1 MKKINNILK
10 FLPVLLLLLVT
21 SCKKELNL
29 GNLEVTGSLEQPAV
43 DDADAKNYLAYERYI
58 YWETGDEIRLFSGD
72 DCDVDDVSQARTV
85 AFNPKTDPKFGSC
98 SFREF
103 NLSTNYYAIY
113 PAGCAVDDDDEYKDH
128 INMPTEYTYREDEN
142 ADFSYGKPGMPMVA
156 YVSTTADNENLNLDF
171 HSVCGI
177 ARIQMYASG
186 DHTGEE
192 ISSIVFE
199 EWASH
204 VPGAT
209 VNPISG
215 TFVIHDIK
223 TNAPT
228 LEKTSST
235 GGSTISVLNIGQPV
249 SPDKLFTFYLPLPAL
264 HGATNNIATYY
275 IKATVNFTDASK
287 TQISKAFRVDIR
299 RNTLSY
305 LKAIDLDGE
314 GVSSQGMVG
323 DGTQLRPFQIY
334 TVDDLKT
341 MREAFSHV
349 STKGTSATIN
359 GKTVTKDT
367 YFRLVNS
374 QIVLSASSTDANYWA
389 SGITN
394 FTGHFIC
401 ANGNPTTMGIENNSN
416 APIFESIT
424 KDGHVEGL
432 YVRGDHAVNLP
443 AGVTTFSPLC
453 AVNRGKL
460 NNCQNYCTLTGAVS
474 LAGICVDNY
483 GTITNAANKAVIKST
498 STSGHA
504 AGVCLTNHKNA
515 TISGY
520 GISASAVDGAEAAAI
535 CYDNQGMVKEC
546 QVTYNNIHLK
556 GKIGGIVYVN
566 NGTIDHCE
574 VVGDVL
580 ETQNKVGGICCINNS
595 IVNGCGNGLT
605 LLSGRER
612 VGGIV
617 AEQTLTG
624 AEIRN
629 CSNVGPKTA
638 NVALNASSSGS
649 AVGGIIGYL
658 TAGQVYNCLCNQE
671 VQSLNAIYFGTIVG
685 YHTGNTQN
693 IANCFDGS
701 STAPFYGYAVASG
714 MGENCFTP
722 VKGTR
727 YTKVYDSDGKILN
740 ESGTATENTVLVALN
755 AWVTTNGSNY
765 YQWKGTIPSFSIFP
779 ISGMKKYHRR

>member
-29 GNLEVTGSLEQPAV
+29 GNLEVTGTLEQPAV

-58 YWETGDEIRLFSGD
+58 YWETGDQIRLFSGEG
-72 DCDVDDVSQARTV
+72 CDPSSDQEARTV
-85 AFNPKTDPKFGSC
+85 AFNPNSSDAKFGSC
-98 SFREF
+98 SFLEF
-103 NLSTNYYAIY
+103 NLSSTYYAIY
-113 PAGCAVDDDDEYKDH
+113 PAGCAVDEKVNYKDH
-128 INMPTEYTYREDEN
+128 IKMPTEYNYRTDGN

-156 YVSTTADNENLNLDF
+156 YVSTTAGNENLNLDF

-186 DHTGEE
+186 ASANKT

-199 EWASH
+199 ECSNL
-204 VPGAT
+204 VSAT
-209 VNPISG
+209 CNPISG
-215 TFVIHDIK
+215 LFEIHDIA
-223 TNAPT
+223 TNAPS
-228 LEKTSST
+228 LEKATSNSST
-235 GGSTISVLNIGQPV
+235 GTKITITNINKVVNTQN
-249 SPDKLFTFYLPLPAL
+249 LFTFYLPLPAL

-305 LKAIDLDGE
+305 LKAINLDGE

-349 STKGTSATIN
+349 SAKGTSATIN

-504 AGVCLTNHKNA
+504 AGVCLTNHENA

-535 CYDNQGMVKEC
+535 CYDNQGTVEDC

-566 NGTIDHCE
+566 NGKIDHCE

-580 ETQNKVGGICCINNS
+580 QTENIAGGICCINNG
-595 IVNGCGNGLT
+595 IVNGCGNGLV
-605 LLSGRER
+605 LLSGRHH

-617 AEQTLTG
+617 AEQASSA

-629 CSNVGPKTA
+629 CCNIGPKSAQVT
-638 NVALNASSSGS
+638 LNASSANS
-649 AVGGIIGYL
+649 ASGGIIGHL
-658 TAGQVYNCLCNQE
+658 TAGKVYNCLCNLA
-671 VQSLNAIYFGTIVG
+671 VQSTNATYFGTIVG
-685 YHTGNTQN
+685 YNGGTSAN

-701 STAPFYGYAVASG
+701 NTAKFYGSALGSG

-722 VKGTR
+722 VKSTP
-727 YTKVYDSDGKILN
+727 YTTMYNNAGNIVGG
-740 ESGTATENTVLVALN
+740 SGTVLEALN
-755 AWVTTNGSNY
+755 AWVRVKAQTENVYYLWTGTTPTLTNNP
-765 YQWKGTIPSFSIFP
+765 PST
-779 ISGMKKYHRR
+779 KHRRR

>member
-29 GNLEVTGSLEQPAV
+29 GNLEVTGTLEQPAV

-58 YWETGDEIRLFSGD
+58 YWETGDQIRLFSGEG
-72 DCDVDDVSQARTV
+72 CDPSSDQEARTV
-85 AFNPKTDPKFGSC
+85 AFNPNSSDAKFGSC
-98 SFREF
+98 SFLDF
-103 NLSTNYYAIY
+103 NLSTTYYAIY
-113 PAGCAVDDDDEYKDH
+113 PEGCAVNEKDYYKEYITMPEEYEYRDDTH
-128 INMPTEYTYREDEN
+128 
-142 ADFSYGKPGMPMVA
+142 ADYSYGRPGMPMVA
-156 YVSTTADNENLNLDF
+156 YVFTTATNEKLNLDF

-186 DHTGEE
+186 ASAAKT
-192 ISSIVFE
+192 ISTIEFE
-199 EWASH
+199 ECSNL
-204 VPGAT
+204 VTGAT
-209 VNPISG
+209 CNPISG
-215 TFVIHDIK
+215 LFKIKDIT
-223 TNAPT
+223 TNAPS
-228 LEKTSST
+228 LSKESSNSST
-235 GGSTISVLNIGQPV
+235 GTQITITNINKKVNTQ
-249 SPDKLFTFYLPLPAL
+249 DLFTFYLPLPAL
-264 HGATNNIATYY
+264 YGATNNITTYY
-275 IKATVNFTDASK
+275 IKATVTFADASK
-287 TQISKAFRVDIR
+287 TSISKAFRVDIR
-299 RNTLSY
+299 RNSLSY

-323 DGTQLRPFQIY
+323 DGTEQRPFQIY

-341 MREAFSHV
+341 MREAFRQ
-349 STKGTSATIN
+349 TTPKIN
-359 GKTVTKDT
+359 NIEVTNST

-374 QIVLSASSTDANYWA
+374 QIVLSSSSSDANYWA
-389 SGITN
+389 SGIPN
-394 FTGHFIC
+394 FEGHFIC

-424 KDGHVEGL
+424 EDGSVEGL
-432 YVRGDHAVNLP
+432 YVRGTHTYNGTAT
-443 AGVTTFSPLC
+443 AFSPLC
-453 AVNRGKL
+453 KTNNGVL
-460 NNCQNYCTLTGAVS
+460 NNCQNYCTLSGAIN

-483 GTITNAANKAVIKST
+483 GKITNAANKAVINST

-504 AGVCLTNHKNA
+504 AGVCLTNHTGA

-535 CYDNQGMVKEC
+535 CYDNQGTVKDC

-580 ETQNKVGGICCINNS
+580 QTENIAGGICCINNGL
-595 IVNGCGNGLT
+595 VNGCGNGLV
-605 LLSGRER
+605 LLSGRVH

-617 AEQTLTG
+617 AEQTSSA

-629 CSNVGPKTA
+629 CCNIGPKTA
-638 NVALNASSSGS
+638 EVALNASSSNNAS
-649 AVGGIIGYL
+649 GGIIGYL
-658 TAGQVYNCLCNQE
+658 TAGHVYNCLCNQE
-671 VQSLNAIYFGTIVG
+671 VQSTNAVYYGTIVG
-685 YHTGNTQN
+685 YHVGTAAN

-701 STAPFYGYAVASG
+701 QTSNFYGSALSSG

-722 VKGTR
+722 IKGTR
-727 YTKVYDSDGKILN
+727 YTTMYNSAGYIVGG
-740 ESGTATENTVLVALN
+740 SGTVLDALN
-755 AWVTTNGSNY
+755 VWVNDQGDDYYSWTGTTPSL
-765 YQWKGTIPSFSIFP
+765 TIAPATSTT
-779 ISGMKKYHRR
+779 KHRRR